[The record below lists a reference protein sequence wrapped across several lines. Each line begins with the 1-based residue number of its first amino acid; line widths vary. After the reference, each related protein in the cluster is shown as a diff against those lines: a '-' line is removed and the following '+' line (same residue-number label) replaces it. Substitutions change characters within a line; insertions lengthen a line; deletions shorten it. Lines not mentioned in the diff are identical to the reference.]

1 MTLDNKEKSSG
12 TEPNFRLLPTATQ
25 LLPFLWYHT
34 GKMFRRFF
42 FFTTE
47 KSPVAFLFPPYFF

>member
-34 GKMFRRFF
+34 GKMFRCFF
-42 FFTTE
+42 
-47 KSPVAFLFPPYFF
+47 AFLLLKIPIGLSFFPLFF